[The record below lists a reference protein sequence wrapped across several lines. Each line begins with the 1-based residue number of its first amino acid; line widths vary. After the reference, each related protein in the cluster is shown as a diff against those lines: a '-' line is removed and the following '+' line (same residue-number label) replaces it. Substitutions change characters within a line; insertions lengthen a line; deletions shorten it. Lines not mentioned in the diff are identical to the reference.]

1 MRQRHA
7 LVEFQ
12 TPGDAARAVAE
23 LTDANNWCAASSIL
37 LNKLTR
43 RTCAELSAAVRR
55 RHCSHVMLRQER
67 GTQHRRVSARGVASR
82 QAYMHLSAYGPCGSC
97 NMRWSCSVAA
107 RCAALHC
114 LRAACVGVVQHGRAA
129 TRACFGRRRSGL
141 RVRHLLRSAAAG
153 AARRGAPKTPPGS
166 KGRLDPTR
174 AQPHGQ
180 HPEAAVAACESAALL
195 LAAAGDSGSAPGDQG
210 AAAGEGPSGAAGAAA
225 PPSRKA
231 YVRRSK
237 ADYAAWAAA
246 TPASRAAASQP
257 HKRSGEAGGGGGAP
271 VAGGGAEGGAGGSA
285 AAQAAPG
292 DAPAAGTPGGK
303 RRPCT
308 CGGCCAAR
316 CARIRPCL
324 VWSHGLPGLSQ
335 FAALSTQC
343 ALMQAS
349 SGHTHGRVAY
359 YACHGERRLLGSYA
373 TMQGRPR
380 AHLACRTARVA
391 SPRGGGGGWRR
402 LSPARPAMPCRTP
415 CSWETSKQ
423 WAEL

>member
-37 LNKLTR
+37 LSKLTR
-43 RTCAELSAAVRR
+43 RTCAELSAPVRR
-55 RHCSHVMLRQER
+55 RRCSHVMLRQER
-67 GTQHRRVSARGVASR
+67 GTQHRRVSAWGVASR
-82 QAYMHLSAYGPCGSC
+82 QAYMHLSAHGPCGSC

-114 LRAACVGVVQHGRAA
+114 LRAACVGLVQHGRAA

-153 AARRGAPKTPPGS
+153 AARRGAPKAPPS
-166 KGRLDPTR
+166 NQGRPSPAR
-174 AQPHGQ
+174 VQPHGQ
-180 HPEAAVAACESAALL
+180 RPEAAAAACESAAAPLVADGDG
-195 LAAAGDSGSAPGDQG
+195 AAARGAGDAADGIGGAPGDQG

-257 HKRSGEAGGGGGAP
+257 HRRGGEAGGGGGAP
-271 VAGGGAEGGAGGSA
+271 AAGGGAEGAACGSA

-292 DAPAAGTPGGK
+292 DAQAAGTPGGE

-308 CGGCCAAR
+308 WGGCGYNCCAAR
-316 CARIRPCL
+316 RACMRPPWSGALACQ
-324 VWSHGLPGLSQ
+324 VWPVSC
-335 FAALSTQC
+335 AALVIKRSP
-343 ALMQAS
+343 AQAS
-349 SGHTHGRVAY
+349 SGHTPWTRCKTA
-359 YACHGERRLLGSYA
+359 
-373 TMQGRPR
+373 
-380 AHLACRTARVA
+380 LAMVSAVT
-391 SPRGGGGGWRR
+391 
-402 LSPARPAMPCRTP
+402 
-415 CSWETSKQ
+415 
-423 WAEL
+423 